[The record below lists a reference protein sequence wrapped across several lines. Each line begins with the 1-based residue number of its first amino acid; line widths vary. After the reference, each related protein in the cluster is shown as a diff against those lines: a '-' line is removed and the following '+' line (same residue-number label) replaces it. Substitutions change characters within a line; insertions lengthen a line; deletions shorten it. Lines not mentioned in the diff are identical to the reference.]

1 MSDPAEMLNQ
11 PITDFIAATAAKTPT
26 PGGGSVAGLVGALA
40 TALGEM
46 SLNFTRGK
54 KAHSEHEDLYATL
67 APRLTHAREMF
78 LQLIAD
84 DMAAYGMYA
93 SAMKQP
99 EHQRGEALQLALA
112 AAIDVPRETAK
123 LALAVLGDLAKLADK
138 CNKFLVTDLV
148 GGATLAAAVT
158 VLCDMNVRI
167 NTKDL
172 DDTQAAADI
181 RQASAADRK
190 RAHELAETIE
200 TTATTW
206 LTE

>member
-1 MSDPAEMLNQ
+1 MSDPAEILNQ
-11 PITDFIAATAAKTPT
+11 SMTEFVAATAAKTPT

-46 SLNFTRGK
+46 SLNFTQGK
-54 KAHSEHEDLYATL
+54 KTHSEHENLYAKL

-93 SAMKQP
+93 AAMKQP
-99 EHQRGEALQLALA
+99 KDQRGQALQLALA

-123 LALAVLGDLAKLADK
+123 LALAVLGDLQKFADK

-148 GGATLAAAVT
+148 GAATLAATVT
-158 VLCDMNVRI
+158 VLCDMNVKI
-167 NTKDL
+167 NTRDL
-172 DDTQAAADI
+172 EDAQAAADI
-181 RQASAADRK
+181 RQASTTDRK
-190 RAHELAETIE
+190 RARELAETIE
-200 TTATTW
+200 TTATEW
-206 LTE
+206 LND